1 MKYIDNYFRPE
12 EQTVTEI
19 LKDTHYEGNW
29 HKSFKHSIFPTRFDL
44 ASTFLTFSR
53 LPDYALFSVLF
64 SDCCLLT
71 GQKHSFFADL
81 EDPLMLLARDLLKV
95 KCAH

>member
-19 LKDTHYEGNW
+19 LKDNW
-29 HKSFKHSIFPTRFDL
+29 HKSFKHSIFPARFAL
-44 ASTFLTFSR
+44 ASTYLILSR

-71 GQKHSFFADL
+71 GQKYSFFADL

-95 KCAH
+95 KYPFVLFLT